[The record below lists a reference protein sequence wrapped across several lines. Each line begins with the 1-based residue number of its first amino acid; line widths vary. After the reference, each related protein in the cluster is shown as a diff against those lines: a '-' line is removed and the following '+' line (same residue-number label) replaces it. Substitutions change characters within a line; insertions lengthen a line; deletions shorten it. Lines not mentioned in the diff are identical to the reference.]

1 MPKKA
6 KVLPAIAIS
15 HLKEPGFYPVG
26 GVAGLGLQIVPS
38 LAKSWVLRV
47 MIGGRR
53 RKMGLGGFPEVSV
66 SRAREK
72 ALQARE
78 KIDNGIDPIDK
89 RKEDR
94 RLLVVSR
101 AKDVTFKKC
110 AENYIEGHKAS
121 WSNGKHE
128 GQWGRTLEQ
137 YAYPVIGEMWV
148 RDVRLEQI
156 MTILEPIWHTK
167 TPTAKRLRGRIEVVL
182 DSATTKGLRDGVNPA
197 RWKGN
202 LSTILPSPNKISP
215 VKHFPAMPVL
225 ELGGFVRTLR
235 ATEGIAAKALE
246 FLILTNVRSHNVRHA
261 TWGEIDLATETWE
274 IPGEDD
280 EKTGQ
285 RMKMGVTH
293 RVPLSTQAL
302 KLLENLSRTADS
314 NLLFPSPRKA
324 TQLSD
329 MAMNKVMRDMQ
340 AKGVPH
346 GFRSTFRDWALD
358 HTNFHETIAEKAM
371 AHAVGDRTVRSYLRS
386 DAYKK
391 RRRLMQA
398 WADFCDI
405 ERAALDSKVVSFKA
419 ASLAQ

>member
-78 KIDNGIDPIDK
+78 KIENGIDPIDQ

-94 RLLVVSR
+94 RLLVASR
-101 AKDVTFKKC
+101 AKDVTFRQC
-110 AENYIEGHKAS
+110 AEDYLVAHKAS
-121 WSNGKHE
+121 WTNGKHE

-137 YAYPVIGEMWV
+137 YAYPVIGDMWV

-182 DSATTKGLRDGVNPA
+182 DAAATKGLRDGVNPA

-202 LSTILPSPNKISP
+202 LSTVLPSPNKISP

-225 ELGGFVRTLR
+225 E
-235 ATEGIAAKALE
+235 
-246 FLILTNVRSHNVRHA
+246 
-261 TWGEIDLATETWE
+261 
-274 IPGEDD
+274 
-280 EKTGQ
+280 
-285 RMKMGVTH
+285 
-293 RVPLSTQAL
+293 
-302 KLLENLSRTADS
+302 
-314 NLLFPSPRKA
+314 
-324 TQLSD
+324 
-329 MAMNKVMRDMQ
+329 
-340 AKGVPH
+340 
-346 GFRSTFRDWALD
+346 
-358 HTNFHETIAEKAM
+358 
-371 AHAVGDRTVRSYLRS
+371 VG
-386 DAYKK
+386 A
-391 RRRLMQA
+391 
-398 WADFCDI
+398 
-405 ERAALDSKVVSFKA
+405 
-419 ASLAQ
+419 

>member
-1 MPKKA
+1 MPKIAKA
-6 KVLPAIAIS
+6 LAPIAVG
-15 HLKEPGFYPVG
+15 HLKTPGFHPVG

-53 RKMGLGGFPEVSV
+53 RKMGLGGFPEVSLA
-66 SRAREK
+66 RAREK
-72 ALQARE
+72 ALEARD
-78 KIDNGIDPIDK
+78 KIDRGIDPIDY
-89 RKEDR
+89 RKENR
-94 RLLVVSR
+94 RVLVASR

-110 AENYIEGHKAS
+110 AEDYVAAHKAA
-121 WSNGKHE
+121 WTNGKHE
-128 GQWGRTLEQ
+128 GQWERTLEQ
-137 YAYPVIGEMWV
+137 YAYPVIGDMWV
-148 RDVRLEQI
+148 RDVRLEHI
-156 MTILEPIWHTK
+156 MSILEPIWHTK

-182 DSATTKGLRDGVNPA
+182 DSSTTKGLRDGTNPA

-202 LSTILPSPNKISP
+202 LSTILPSPNKITP
-215 VKHFPAMPVL
+215 VRHFPALPVTDV
-225 ELGGFVRTLR
+225 GSFIQKIRSQDGMS
-235 ATEGIAAKALE
+235 AKALE

-261 TWGEIDLATETWE
+261 TWGEIDFENETWE

-280 EKTGQ
+280 EETGQ

-293 RVPLSTQAL
+293 RVPLTKQVLAFL
-302 KLLENLSRTADS
+302 DRLPRTSSS
-314 NLLFPSPRKA
+314 NLLFPSPRKG

-329 MAMNKVMRDMQ
+329 MAMNKVMRDMG

-358 HTNFHETIAEKAM
+358 YTNFHETIAEKAM
-371 AHAVGDRTVRSYLRS
+371 AHAVGDKTVRSYLRS

-405 ERAALDSKVVSFKA
+405 ERSASVGKVISLKA
-419 ASLAQ
+419 VTA

>member
-78 KIDNGIDPIDK
+78 KIDNGIDPIDQ

-94 RLLVVSR
+94 RLLVASR
-101 AKDVTFKKC
+101 AKDVTFRQC
-110 AENYIEGHKAS
+110 AEDYLMAHKAS
-121 WSNGKHE
+121 WTNGKHE

-137 YAYPVIGEMWV
+137 YAYPVIGDMWV

-182 DSATTKGLRDGVNPA
+182 DAAATKGLRDGVNPA

-202 LSTILPSPNKISP
+202 LSTVLPSPNKISR

-225 ELGGFVRTLR
+225 EVGAYMQKLR
-235 ATEGIAAKALE
+235 AIEGMSAKALE

-261 TWGEIDLATETWE
+261 TWGEIDFETKTWE

-280 EKTGQ
+280 EETGQ

-293 RVPLSTQAL
+293 RVPMSTQAL
-302 KLLENLSRTADS
+302 ALLKGLSRTAGSD
-314 NLLFPSPRKA
+314 LLFPSPRKG

-329 MAMNKVMRDMQ
+329 MAMNKVMRDMK

-346 GFRSTFRDWALD
+346 GFRSTFRDWAMD

-405 ERAALDSKVVSFKA
+405 ERASGDGKVISIKA
-419 ASLAQ
+419 ASSIR